1 MDINDFMKKNLELLE
16 RIAEGI
22 ESLNDQGIAVTN
34 IALPVGTE
42 LLAVGDV
49 IKASPAE
56 TAKPAAK
63 TAKPATTKPAAKKPT
78 VDEEAVAEIQAEEAE
93 AAKPAAKAKRATVD
107 DARKALKAY
116 AATEGNE
123 AAMELLTGLGAASV
137 SALEESSTDE
147 DDKLAQLIQKCGE

>member
-34 IALPVGTE
+34 ISLPVGTE

-49 IKASPAE
+49 IKAGPAE

-63 TAKPATTKPAAKKPT
+63 KPAAKKPT
-78 VDEEAVAEIQAEEAE
+78 VDEEAVAEIQAEEAEEAE

>member
-42 LLAVGDV
+42 LMAVGDV
-49 IKASPAE
+49 IKAGPAE
-56 TAKPAAK
+56 TAKPA
-63 TAKPATTKPAAKKPT
+63 TAKPAAKKPAVKKPT

-93 AAKPAAKAKRATVD
+93 AAKPAVKAKRATVD

-123 AAMELLTGLGAASV
+123 AAMELLTSLGAASV

>member
-49 IKASPAE
+49 IKAGPAD
-56 TAKPAAK
+56 K
-63 TAKPATTKPAAKKPT
+63 ATTCAPLGLARSRGVATLCT
-78 VDEEAVAEIQAEEAE
+78 V
-93 AAKPAAKAKRATVD
+93 PPCPC
-107 DARKALKAY
+107 LPPH
-116 AATEGNE
+116 
-123 AAMELLTGLGAASV
+123 
-137 SALEESSTDE
+137 
-147 DDKLAQLIQKCGE
+147 

>member
-34 IALPVGTE
+34 ITLPVGTE

-49 IKASPAE
+49 IKAGPAE
-56 TAKPAAK
+56 TAKPA
-63 TAKPATTKPAAKKPT
+63 TAKPAAKKPAVKKPT

-93 AAKPAAKAKRATVD
+93 AAKPATKVKRATVD